1 MANGL
6 EDGGN
11 LCKMIQLTHIHSNLF
26 LFFFSEYGNEGV
38 VSSACDV
45 YSYGI
50 LLMETFTRK
59 KPTNDVF
66 GGELSLRS
74 WIDALLP
81 DSVNQVVDSTLL
93 REEDEHFTEKMWCV
107 SSILA
112 LAMTCTVQSPKDRMN
127 MKNVLAA
134 LEKIKLH
141 ITSTPDVSI

>member
-1 MANGL
+1 
-6 EDGGN
+6 
-11 LCKMIQLTHIHSNLF
+11 MI
-26 LFFFSEYGNEGV
+26 
-38 VSSACDV
+38 SSACDV

-59 KPTNDVF
+59 KPTDDMF
-66 GGELSLRS
+66 GGEVSLRS
-74 WIDALLP
+74 WIDAMLP
-81 DSVNQVVDSTLL
+81 DSVNQVVDSALL
-93 REEDEHFTEKMWCV
+93 REEDQDEHFTEKMRCV

-141 ITSTPDVSI
+141 ITSTSDVSI